1 MKISI
6 SYPPLRSSNGIPLLS
21 QNRQFQ
27 WFNHPTYI
35 YPMVPAY
42 AATLLKNAGF
52 EVSWDDGIA
61 DDLSSSQY
69 MDKMIKEQPNVIVLE
84 TKTPVIKIHWKII
97 DSLKQALPDA
107 KIVLVG
113 DHVTALPME
122 SFENSMVD
130 YVITGGDYDFLS
142 LNLCKHLDS
151 GETLEPGIWYREEGR
166 ICNTGEFRLNHDL
179 NSLPF
184 LDRDLTKWWLYSEKN
199 GNYKERPGTYTLVG
213 RDCWWHRCTFC
224 SWTTLYPQF
233 RVRHPESLLD
243 EIGSLIENYG
253 VKEVF
258 DDTGTF
264 PVGSWLEQFCEGM
277 IDRGYNEKVRIGC
290 NMKFGVLNQE
300 QYNLMAK
307 AGFRLLLFG
316 LESAN
321 QETLNMLKKGINVQD
336 IINGCRMAKQAGLS
350 PHLTIMVGYPWE
362 TKKDALRTVKLA
374 QDLFSKGWADTLQ
387 ATIVIPY
394 PGTPLF
400 EKCKE
405 QGLLVIDD
413 WAEYDMK
420 RPVMKTPMSQKDIM
434 EITRHIYRIFFNPKY
449 VVRRLTSI
457 RSLDDLKFLKRGLDA
472 ISGHLKDFS
481 K

>member
-1 MKISI
+1 M
-6 SYPPLRSSNGIPLLS
+6 
-21 QNRQFQ
+21 
-27 WFNHPTYI
+27 
-35 YPMVPAY
+35 
-42 AATLLKNAGF
+42 
-52 EVSWDDGIA
+52 
-61 DDLSSSQY
+61 
-69 MDKMIKEQPNVIVLE
+69 
-84 TKTPVIKIHWKII
+84 
-97 DSLKQALPDA
+97 
-107 KIVLVG
+107 
-113 DHVTALPME
+113 
-122 SFENSMVD
+122 
-130 YVITGGDYDFLS
+130 
-142 LNLCKHLDS
+142 
-151 GETLEPGIWYREEGR
+151 
-166 ICNTGEFRLNHDL
+166 
-179 NSLPF
+179 
-184 LDRDLTKWWLYSEKN
+184 
-199 GNYKERPGTYTLVG
+199 
-213 RDCWWHRCTFC
+213 
-224 SWTTLYPQF
+224 
-233 RVRHPESLLD
+233 
-243 EIGSLIENYG
+243 
-253 VKEVF
+253 
-258 DDTGTF
+258 
-264 PVGSWLEQFCEGM
+264 
-277 IDRGYNEKVRIGC
+277 
-290 NMKFGVLNQE
+290 
-300 QYNLMAK
+300 
-307 AGFRLLLFG
+307 FG